1 MRLITMFGKEKGT
14 EELSLRIKQWVLLD
28 MEKLEKT
35 LQKNWL
41 DSM

>member
-1 MRLITMFGKEKGT
+1 MFGIEKQT
-14 EELSLRIKQWVLLD
+14 DVLSLKIKQWVSLD